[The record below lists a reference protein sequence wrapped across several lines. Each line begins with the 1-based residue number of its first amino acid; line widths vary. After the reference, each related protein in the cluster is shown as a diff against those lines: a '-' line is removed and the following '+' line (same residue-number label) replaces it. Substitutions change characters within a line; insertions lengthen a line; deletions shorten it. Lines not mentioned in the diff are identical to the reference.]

1 MRNWRF
7 WLLAGIWT
15 LAILI
20 QWPLWFGRGG
30 WLRVQELEDRLQDKV
45 LQIERDKTAN
55 EALMAEVMS
64 LREGR
69 SAIEERA
76 RRELYMVRSGEV
88 LFRVK
93 GSPEEQA
100 RLAAEEARRA
110 ADEMK
115 AEARALERAK
125 AAQAALPP
133 EDGPSADLA
142 KKEEARKGK
151 SASKKPGAAAKPAA
165 KPRKGAP
172 QKKRQQAA

>member
-1 MRNWRF
+1 MPGDV
-7 WLLAGIWT
+7 A
-15 LAILI
+15 
-20 QWPLWFGRGG
+20 
-30 WLRVQELEDRLQDKV
+30 
-45 LQIERDKTAN
+45 
-55 EALMAEVMS
+55 AEVMS

-76 RRELYMVRSGEV
+76 RRELFMVRSGEV

-110 ADEMK
+110 ADETK

-125 AAQAALPP
+125 AQAALPP

-142 KKEEARKGK
+142 RDGRGK
-151 SASKKPGAAAKPAA
+151 AATAKPGKAKPGKTKPAAKPAA
-165 KPRKGAP
+165 RPRGDKAP
-172 QKKRQQAA
+172 GKKRRDA